1 MNARALLFIVLM
13 LPGLVRAVDGDT
25 FRPVVTYGYSYDS
38 NLFRLENDFA
48 ALLYG
53 IDTAIHSDTFQRLGV
68 GFDLDWKQGRQRVV
82 AKVLGSKTRFDRY
95 SLLDYTGEDLNLEW
109 QWQLGNYWSGRAGAS
124 RAKSLGTFREVTGLV
139 SNTRT
144 NENTFFDAN
153 YRIHPRWQASLKLNS
168 GSYTYSA
175 ATQKIS
181 DTESDSWTAGMYY
194 LGSTLQRIGV
204 EFRESDIKYP
214 DSTRLLNPTLETDVK
229 DRSFNLVANWV
240 ASGKSSLIV
249 RIGRVERKNKH
260 IATRDYSGM
269 NWRLEGNWGLTGKSL
284 IGASLYREVRGTE
297 YTTSNHALV
306 SGGTLSYFWQIL
318 PKTRLQ
324 ASLNQEDVGYDGG
337 TRRDKIKTATIA
349 AIYEPWIGGELSAS
363 IQREARDS
371 DVFPNSYKSN
381 ALFLNANLKF

>member
-139 SNTRT
+139 SNTRSD
-144 NENTFFDAN
+144 ENLFFDAN
-153 YRIHPRWQASLKLNS
+153 YRIHPRWQASLRLNS
-168 GSYTYSA
+168 RSYTYSA
-175 ATQKIS
+175 AGQRTS
-181 DTESDSWTAGMYY
+181 NNDTDAWTAGVYY
-194 LGSTLQRIGV
+194 LGNTLQRIGV
-204 EFRESDIKYP
+204 EFRDSEINYP
-214 DSTRLLNPTLETDVK
+214 NRAVTPILDTDYQ

-240 ASGKSSLIV
+240 ATGKSSMNV

-260 IATRDYSGM
+260 LPTQDYSGM
-269 NWRLEGNWGLTGKSL
+269 NWRVDGNWGISGKSL
-284 IGASLYREVRGTE
+284 LGASLYREVRNTE
-297 YTTSNHALV
+297 YATSNHALA
-306 SGGTLSYFWQIL
+306 SGGSLNFIWQVM

-324 ASLNQEDVGYDGG
+324 ASISQEDLEYDNIA
-337 TRRDKIKTATIA
+337 RQDKIKTATLA
-349 AIYEPWIGGELSAS
+349 AVYEPWVGGEVSAGL
-363 IQREARDS
+363 QRETRDS
-371 DVFPNSYKSN
+371 NTFLYSYKSN

>member
-139 SNTRT
+139 SNTRSD
-144 NENTFFDAN
+144 ENLFFDAN
-153 YRIHPRWQASLKLNS
+153 YRIHPRWQASLRLNS
-168 GSYTYSA
+168 RSYTYSA
-175 ATQKIS
+175 AGQRTS
-181 DTESDSWTAGMYY
+181 NNDTDAWTAGVYY
-194 LGSTLQRIGV
+194 LGNTLQRIGV
-204 EFRESDIKYP
+204 EFRDSEINYP
-214 DSTRLLNPTLETDVK
+214 NRAVTPILDTDYQ

-240 ASGKSSLIV
+240 ATGKSSMNV
-249 RIGRVERKNKH
+249 RIGRVERTNKH
-260 IATRDYSGM
+260 LPTQDYSGM
-269 NWRLEGNWGLTGKSL
+269 NWRVDGNWGISGKSL
-284 IGASLYREVRGTE
+284 LGASLYREVRNTE
-297 YTTSNHALV
+297 YATSNHALA
-306 SGGTLSYFWQIL
+306 SGGSLNFIWQVM

-324 ASLNQEDVGYDGG
+324 ASISQEDLEYDNIA
-337 TRRDKIKTATIA
+337 RQDKIKTATLA
-349 AIYEPWIGGELSAS
+349 AVYEPWVGGEVSAGL
-363 IQREARDS
+363 QRETRDS
-371 DVFPNSYKSN
+371 NTFLYSYKSN